1 MVLKK
6 LISAILILSSLSM
19 MSQTVYDFKVLDRKG
34 GEVSLASY
42 KGKVLLIVNTATRC
56 GFTPQYEEL
65 EALYKN
71 YKEQGLEILD
81 FPCNQFGQQA
91 PGTEEEIHS
100 FCQLNYGTEFPQ
112 FKKIDVNGE
121 NAAPLFTYLKAQKG
135 FEGFDLNNKI
145 GALLDD
151 MLSKADPNYKQ
162 NPDIKWNFTK
172 FLIDQQGN
180 VVARFEPTAPMA
192 DVEAQV
198 KELFAA
204 VQDAPSWANQQP
216 SKYYVAM
223 SEEKLKA
230 VQNLVGQNKERIANA
245 PVLIVSTFE
254 RGKSGF
260 HGDEPVNEVGDGW
273 GAYDN
278 GLSNCY
284 LIMKARAM
292 GFDTLI
298 MGMRD
303 ADPLRELFAIPSNES
318 VMAVIALGYRADEPK
333 RPQHRGLDEIL
344 KIY

>member
-1 MVLKK
+1 MVLKR
-6 LISAILILSSLSM
+6 LISAILILSSLSV

-34 GEVSLASY
+34 GEVSLADY

-121 NAAPLFTYLKAQKG
+121 NASPLFTFLKAQKA

-162 NPDIKWNFTK
+162 NLDIKWNFTK
-172 FLIDQQGN
+172 FLIDN
-180 VVARFEPTAPMA
+180 
-192 DVEAQV
+192 
-198 KELFAA
+198 
-204 VQDAPSWANQQP
+204 
-216 SKYYVAM
+216 
-223 SEEKLKA
+223 
-230 VQNLVGQNKERIANA
+230 
-245 PVLIVSTFE
+245 
-254 RGKSGF
+254 
-260 HGDEPVNEVGDGW
+260 
-273 GAYDN
+273 
-278 GLSNCY
+278 
-284 LIMKARAM
+284 
-292 GFDTLI
+292 
-298 MGMRD
+298 
-303 ADPLRELFAIPSNES
+303 
-318 VMAVIALGYRADEPK
+318 
-333 RPQHRGLDEIL
+333 
-344 KIY
+344 